1 MNLKSLHYAV
11 ISQSSPEKAEP
22 QVGVL
27 TIRNVDDAVIVA
39 LKKRARANH
48 RSLEGELRYLLERHA
63 TGNRGLGVVRERA
76 RIAAAFGPTPTVAGK
91 TSDVPEAAD
100 DTRPDSRADDAAW
113 FGAMRD
119 TGEVV
124 GDLVSPASDLSD
136 WDVLRSETGRSG
148 RARPRDVDGQ

>member
-1 MNLKSLHYAV
+1 M
-11 ISQSSPEKAEP
+11 
-22 QVGVL
+22 GVL

-76 RIAAAFGPTPTVAGK
+76 RIAAALGPTPTVAGK
-91 TSDVPEAAD
+91 TSDGPEEAGD
-100 DTRPDSRADDAAW
+100 NRPDTRADDARW
-113 FGAMRD
+113 LGAMRD
-119 TGEVV
+119 TGEIV
-124 GDLVSPASDLSD
+124 GDLVSPASDPSD
-136 WDVLRSETGRSG
+136 WDVLRPETGRSG

>member
-1 MNLKSLHYAV
+1 MPLGTVGSAWCV
-11 ISQSSPEKAEP
+11 SERGSPPLSGRRRPSRA
-22 QVGVL
+22 
-27 TIRNVDDAVIVA
+27 
-39 LKKRARANH
+39 KRAN
-48 RSLEGELRYLLERHA
+48 
-63 TGNRGLGVVRERA
+63 
-76 RIAAAFGPTPTVAGK
+76 
-91 TSDVPEAAD
+91 VPEAAD

-148 RARPRDVDGQ
+148 TRPAEGR